1 MRKIKLLA
9 IFVFLMGTIP
19 IFGVEIK
26 RYYNY
31 GRDWSEFASIDYFKT
46 MTTSEWVELKA
57 GITEYLKKEAKR
69 RGVVVEYKPIKK
81 LSQKL
86 SWLCWQ
92 ALGEYNIADNEVY
105 GIDVYS
111 YNGQIKTI
119 VVVRIEKNGESFEWK
134 AWDVSYIE

>member
-9 IFVFLMGTIP
+9 IFVFLIGTIP

-31 GRDWSEFASIDYFKT
+31 GRDWSEFASISYLNT
-46 MTTSEWVELKA
+46 MTTIEWVKLKA
-57 GITEYLKKEAKR
+57 VITEYLKKDAKR

-105 GIDVYS
+105 GIEVYS
-111 YNGQIKTI
+111 YNGQIKTF
-119 VVVRIEKNGESFEWK
+119 VVVRIEENGKSFEWI
-134 AWDVSYIE
+134 AWDVYYE

>member
-9 IFVFLMGTIP
+9 IFVFLIGTIP

-31 GRDWSEFASIDYFKT
+31 GRDWSEFASISYLNT
-46 MTTSEWVELKA
+46 MTTIEWVKLKA
-57 GITEYLKKEAKR
+57 VITEYLKKDAKR
-69 RGVVVEYKPIKK
+69 RSVVVEYKPIKK

-105 GIDVYS
+105 GIEVYS
-111 YNGQIKTI
+111 YNGQIKTF
-119 VVVRIEKNGESFEWK
+119 VVVRIEENGKSFEWI
-134 AWDVSYIE
+134 AWDVYYE

>member
-57 GITEYLKKEAKR
+57 GMTEYLKKEAKR
-69 RGVVVEYKPIKK
+69 KGMVVEYKPIKK

-86 SWLCWQ
+86 SWLCWES
-92 ALGEYNIADNEVY
+92 LGEYNIADNEVY
-105 GIDVYS
+105 GIEVYS
-111 YNGQIKTI
+111 YNGQCKTI
-119 VVVRIEKNGESFEWK
+119 VVVRIGKNGKSFEWI
-134 AWDVSYIE
+134 AWDVYY